1 MAVSN
6 WLSAVDFS
14 FYTPVA
20 PLGLCILLELHFY
33 TPTVPPGLRKLL
45 FQNYTNHASLA
56 STSIHLPP
64 LTDSGNCYF
73 KTTQIMRLSRV
84 PLYTYRPSRTQVV
97 MLVSSDGLLLVSPL
111 ELRL

>member
-33 TPTVPPGLRKLL
+33 TSTATHGLRKLL

-84 PLYTYRPSRTQVV
+84 PLYTYRHSQTQVV